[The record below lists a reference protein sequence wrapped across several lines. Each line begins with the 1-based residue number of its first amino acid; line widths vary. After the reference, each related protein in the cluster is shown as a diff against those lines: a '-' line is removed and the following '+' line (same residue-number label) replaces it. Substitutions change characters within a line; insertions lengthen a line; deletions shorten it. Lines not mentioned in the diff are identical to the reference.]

1 MSKHNRLRTLLG
13 VSLIIISSIFIS
25 CSSIYKN
32 NIDKITADND
42 EELEGT
48 IRFVSNR
55 IDKKIELE
63 ALISEFE
70 DIYPNV
76 KIELELIGD
85 AEEILQRKAT
95 VGELPDI
102 TLVPGAIKVSEYSK
116 YFMPLDDLG
125 FNKDNIYNYASG
137 IGSDGKLYNVDTSIA
152 WNGILYNKKVFEEAG
167 IEEIPTTSEE
177 FFEACKKI
185 KAINK
190 VPIAI
195 NYKNSWTMSVWIDTL
210 PYAFNNKFEDET
222 IVNSANIL
230 EEGNGLYKSLNFV
243 RTIVQ
248 EGYCEE
254 DLLNYEWEQC
264 KKDIKNGEV
273 SMILWNSNYKYQLED
288 IGMDME
294 DIGMFPLPEINEI
307 IVYGD
312 YRFGISKNTKYP
324 EVAKEFFKF
333 IFEDDRY
340 AKAVNILPIS
350 KNSVRSRDFL
360 KEIESFGIPVIIH
373 DDTLNYGEDYVNVNH
388 EKYDRLRRLTGLNY
402 SFVQDYVVS
411 NDVEE
416 LTNDLNNRW
425 NELKDKDILE

>member
-42 EELEGT
+42 QELEGT

-137 IGSDGKLYNVDTSIA
+137 IGSYGKLYNVDTSIA

-177 FFEACKKI
+177 
-185 KAINK
+185 
-190 VPIAI
+190 
-195 NYKNSWTMSVWIDTL
+195 
-210 PYAFNNKFEDET
+210 
-222 IVNSANIL
+222 
-230 EEGNGLYKSLNFV
+230 
-243 RTIVQ
+243 
-248 EGYCEE
+248 
-254 DLLNYEWEQC
+254 
-264 KKDIKNGEV
+264 
-273 SMILWNSNYKYQLED
+273 
-288 IGMDME
+288 
-294 DIGMFPLPEINEI
+294 
-307 IVYGD
+307 
-312 YRFGISKNTKYP
+312 
-324 EVAKEFFKF
+324 
-333 IFEDDRY
+333 
-340 AKAVNILPIS
+340 
-350 KNSVRSRDFL
+350 
-360 KEIESFGIPVIIH
+360 
-373 DDTLNYGEDYVNVNH
+373 
-388 EKYDRLRRLTGLNY
+388 
-402 SFVQDYVVS
+402 
-411 NDVEE
+411 
-416 LTNDLNNRW
+416 
-425 NELKDKDILE
+425 